1 MPNCLI
7 NNNLGGGLPMGI
19 NCAPYFFTC
28 RFRNVDVS
36 YLANLV
42 IVIIYSNIYPNLL
55 EIKHTTDPERSA
67 LWVLIFDNLLTS
79 IYQWYICLFEP
90 RGVLETTL

>member
-1 MPNCLI
+1 VPLTSLHAGFEMLMI
-7 NNNLGGGLPMGI
+7 
-19 NCAPYFFTC
+19 
-28 RFRNVDVS
+28 S

-67 LWVLIFDNLLTS
+67 LWGLIFDNLLTS